1 MDQTLLER
9 VNPVFNTAKMT
20 VYQLAATGNSDA
32 AEIAKK
38 LNLSFEQTQ
47 NSESSTA
54 SPEQMAAGL
63 IMMETRYRTIE
74 AMAQKS
80 GCGTV
85 VDLPCGYTPRAK
97 VFAND
102 NTHYIGLDL
111 PAAIAEAQPAIMSL
125 IDDENRS
132 KARFCGVDATNGAS
146 LKNALKDVS
155 GPVCI
160 TTEGLLMYFTDSET
174 GMLCDNIHM
183 ILKEHGGCWLTA
195 DPESPLQYV
204 LTIQPIAG
212 ERFMEIMNNAKNTTQ
227 DKSDV
232 AVGNNSLIIHPAEA
246 EECIKKAMMFLASH
260 GLKAERVIV
269 GENMPEIASMS
280 KLSSEQAQAIKQ
292 NMQKIAFWKITA
304 LDNSVAVDTSDLKGK
319 GFEMKASVESGAL
332 VLDLTGR
339 VDTLTAPNML
349 ALYER
354 AKAEQSFTSVLI
366 DCDKLEYISSAGLR
380 VLLIMQKQ
388 CPNGVK
394 LKGVN
399 SAVKEIL
406 EQSGFDSILDV
417 ED

>member
-20 VYQLAATGNSDA
+20 VYQLAATGNADA

-47 NSESSTA
+47 NSKTAKA

-63 IMMETRYRTIE
+63 IMMETRFRTIE
-74 AMAQKS
+74 VMAEKS
-80 GCGTV
+80 GCNTV

-97 VFAND
+97 VFANK
-102 NTHYIGLDL
+102 NIEYIGLDL
-111 PAAIAEAQPAIMSL
+111 PAAIAEAEPAVMSV
-125 IDDENRS
+125 IDDDKRS
-132 KARFCGVDATNGAS
+132 KVRFCGVDATNGVS

-183 ILKEHGGCWLTA
+183 ILKEHGGCWLAA
-195 DPESPLQYV
+195 DPESPLQYF
-204 LTIQPIAG
+204 LTAQPIAG
-212 ERFMEIMNNAKNTTQ
+212 DRFMEIMKNAHKTTQ

-232 AVGNNSLIIHPAEA
+232 AVGDNSLIIHPAEA
-246 EECIKKAMMFLASH
+246 AESIKKAMMFLASH

-292 NMQKIAFWKITA
+292 NMQKIAYWKITA
-304 LDNSVAVDTSDLKGK
+304 LDNSVTVDTSDLKEK
-319 GFEMKASVESGAL
+319 GFEMKASVDSGAL
-332 VLDLTGR
+332 ALELTGR

-354 AKAEQSFTSVLI
+354 AKAEQSFTSVSI
-366 DCDKLEYISSAGLR
+366 DCSKLDYISSAGLR
-380 VLLIMQKQ
+380 VLLIMQKE
-388 CPNGVK
+388 CPDGVK

-399 SAVKEIL
+399 SVVKEIL

-417 ED
+417 EE